1 MNKFAPLYSTRERI
15 HLVLKILAVVAP
27 VYLLAQFWLFPWLQN
42 YASFANCHRYGNI
55 NGVQLLMYGVFVF
68 IPLSL
73 ALLIWLLEGK
83 RCLRILRIGQSP
95 LPGEKVFRK
104 TRYRYDRAAMIQ
116 PFVLLLAIAVL
127 IATSVWGGFQ
137 AEKITRM
144 IKPCSDQ
151 QLQQMNKLPD

>member
-73 ALLIWLLEGK
+73 ALLIWLLESK
-83 RCLRILRIGQSP
+83 RCLRILRIGQNP
-95 LPGEKVFRK
+95 LPLRPGC
-104 TRYRYDRAAMIQ
+104 YDS
-116 PFVLLLAIAVL
+116 AIRVTFGDRCTDRDFGL
-127 IATSVWGGFQ
+127 GWLSGG
-137 AEKITRM
+137 KNN
-144 IKPCSDQ
+144 PYD
-151 QLQQMNKLPD
+151 